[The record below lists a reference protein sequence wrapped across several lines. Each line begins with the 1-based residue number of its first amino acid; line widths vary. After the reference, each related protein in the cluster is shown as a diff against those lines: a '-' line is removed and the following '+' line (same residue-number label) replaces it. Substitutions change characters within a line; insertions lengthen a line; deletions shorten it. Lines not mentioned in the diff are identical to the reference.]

1 MKINKKIRLIRE
13 ENDLTQE
20 DMATKLGMS
29 VNGYAKI
36 ERGQTKVNL
45 PKLEQIAESL
55 GVNWLELIS
64 QEDKNI
70 FIISHN
76 ETSGVGNVI
85 GSQPDKDV
93 EIQKLQ
99 LVVNHQIDTI
109 QHLEKQITHLEEIIA
124 LLKASQKQ

>member
-45 PKLEQIAESL
+45 PKLEQIAETL

-124 LLKASQKQ
+124 LLKASQK